1 MTKQLTYVFDLDGT
15 LFTIKPLIAALNNYT
30 RKHLKIREIT
40 QYDLF
45 EVYDLDYHNSKDVQF
60 FNAMLPNA
68 FATQQ
73 INTALL
79 RDIKRW
85 HERGIKIV
93 ILTARDLK
101 YYDVTRRRL
110 KQFNVPYDAL
120 IMQQH
125 DKTQALLK
133 LAGDRFFDDRG
144 AIMTSLLS
152 HPVISKQYELTLI
165 DAPYNQ
171 DVLCSSRYYFPKKH
185 LSQ

>member
-110 KQFNVPYDAL
+110 KQFNVPYDVL

-133 LAGDRFFDDRG
+133 LVGDRFFDDRG

-185 LSQ
+185 ISQ